1 MHRASA
7 TMPSAGKCV
16 VGRQGD
22 AWSGAAR
29 DEVACHV
36 NGGLTTASLII
47 RGAHVPSGAPP
58 EVRDPLRAGRSQGP
72 SHLHEQGEVR
82 EREGNAGLVAG
93 LPGPSVPR
101 PPGPEEVLDGA
112 GGCSTLG
119 RTRKRDT
126 SILRSHKICPQSGAA
141 APPGRADRPRAPSP
155 SSRGTW
161 PASCT
166 WLRPPTRP
174 ARSSPVCPLPC
185 RALPLPVRPDRPIMA
200 QKRHAN
206 CGYVTSAYVPRP
218 SGRGV
223 GPSISL
229 VCSVSP

>member
-1 MHRASA
+1 M
-7 TMPSAGKCV
+7 TLGPC
-16 VGRQGD
+16 
-22 AWSGAAR
+22 
-29 DEVACHV
+29 
-36 NGGLTTASLII
+36 GGLTS
-47 RGAHVPSGAPP
+47 PP
-58 EVRDPLRAGRSQGP
+58 ERRPRFGTPYAQAGARALPTCTSRARSASAKATQGWLRVFPDPRY
-72 SHLHEQGEVR
+72 
-82 EREGNAGLVAG
+82 LV
-93 LPGPSVPR
+93 LPD
-101 PPGPEEVLDGA
+101 PEEVLDGA
-112 GGCSTLG
+112 GGRSTLR
-119 RTRKRDT
+119 RTRKRDA

-155 SSRGTW
+155 FSRGTW
-161 PASCT
+161 PASYT